1 MRWKEFLTAEY
12 KNLNITLEKASD
24 VRFLSLLHDA
34 FLDPAE
40 MRYARKRLVIPIS
53 G

>member
-1 MRWKEFLTAEY
+1 MRWKDFLTTKY
-12 KNLNITLEKASD
+12 KKLDICLEKVRD

-40 MRYARKRLVIPIS
+40 IRYATKKM
-53 G
+53 

>member
-1 MRWKEFLTAEY
+1 MRWKDFLTAEY
-12 KNLNITLEKASD
+12 KKLNITLEKTSD